1 MEVEVRLRPLRDTF
15 LAGRSAEEIG
25 NLTLAT
31 TATVFLFIKKQ
42 ESRVKTGNP
51 ESDSL
56 TSNLRIFSFSQ
67 TPVFFFFFFS
77 SQARCKKTP
86 GRTFQSLNQD
96 GTLASGGRDALEAD
110 FYRL

>member
-1 MEVEVRLRPLRDTF
+1 MGVVGMEVEVRLRPLRDTF

-67 TPVFFFFFFS
+67 TPGFFFF
-77 SQARCKKTP
+77 QVRHVARKLQVEHF
-86 GRTFQSLNQD
+86 R
-96 GTLASGGRDALEAD
+96 A
-110 FYRL
+110 

>member
-67 TPVFFFFFFS
+67 TPGFFFFS

-96 GTLASGGRDALEAD
+96 GTLASGGTDALEAD